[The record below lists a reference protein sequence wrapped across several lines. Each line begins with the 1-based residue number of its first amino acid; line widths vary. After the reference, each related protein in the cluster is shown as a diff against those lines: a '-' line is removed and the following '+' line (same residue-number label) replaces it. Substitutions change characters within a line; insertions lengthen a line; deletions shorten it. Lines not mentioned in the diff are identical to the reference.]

1 MPAIYARAHPEG
13 KTNNCLLWCRF
24 ICQDLQGGEPKV
36 RQIMPLLVYCV
47 KGGGWCELAGQL
59 HTVRAGGLLVLPP
72 GVPLTCGAPGCWLL
86 VVRGSRF
93 DGSTVRGSRFDG
105 SRLAVDCWLLAVIAP
120 LRRWPIV
127 GPDESI
133 SIHKQPGADKPSAD
147 CLGPTLGALDTRDS
161 TLAFGRFCT
170 AAHAPD

>member
-1 MPAIYARAHPEG
+1 MCAIYARAHPEG

-93 DGSTVRGSRFDG
+93 EVRRFEVRGSTVRGWLLTVG
-105 SRLAVDCWLLAVIAP
+105 CWLL
-120 LRRWPIV
+120 LRRCDD
-127 GPDESI
+127 G
-133 SIHKQPGADKPSAD
+133 
-147 CLGPTLGALDTRDS
+147 L
-161 TLAFGRFCT
+161 
-170 AAHAPD
+170 

>member
-1 MPAIYARAHPEG
+1 MRAIYARAYPEG

-24 ICQDLQGGEPKV
+24 ICQDLQGGEPRV

-72 GVPLTCGAPGCWLL
+72 GVPLTCGAPGCWML

-93 DGSTVRGSRFDG
+93 EVRG
-105 SRLAVDCWLLAVIAP
+105 SRLAVGCWLLAVIAP

-127 GPDESI
+127 GPDEST
-133 SIHKQPGADKPSAD
+133 SIH
-147 CLGPTLGALDTRDS
+147 
-161 TLAFGRFCT
+161 
-170 AAHAPD
+170 